1 MALDL
6 SKFINRF
13 VDEAREHLGSLEQG
27 LAQLEAN
34 PGDKELING
43 LFRSA
48 HTIKG
53 GSRMLKL
60 GSITETAHAL
70 EDVLG
75 LMRDGQARLDGRLAG
90 LLQQGLDGLSRM
102 VDLVAAKEPLPEA
115 DQGLIAALAQAT
127 STQGLPPEIT
137 GAQSAAPAQPTVG
150 AQFIAPD
157 QPQTSAEGVGQQS
170 TAPDRTTAGTQS
182 VGAQFIAPTQPQPA
196 TTEASIKLQTAESVR
211 VRLDRLDALIKLMG
225 ELIANSS
232 RLEHGLIEL
241 EGVEQALGLQSRD
254 QVALVPLVQALN
266 KNRSLWMDVFANQE
280 RLMQD
285 LSTQALGLR
294 MLPLGAILDDSAR
307 QVRELGRS
315 LGKEVRCQI
324 TGSEIELDRQM
335 ITQLADPLVH
345 ILRNA
350 VDHGLERPE
359 ERQAAGKP
367 PQGRVDIRA
376 SQEGASVLL
385 EIRDDGAG
393 LPVEKIRAKA
403 LAKELITP
411 EQAEHLTEEQILD
424 LIFLPG
430 FSTSAIITDI
440 SGRGVGMDVVRQTVV
455 HKLHGSVSV
464 QSQPGLGTNFQI
476 RLPMTLALMR
486 VLLCEVDG
494 LLVGFAAQHVH
505 EIRRVKR
512 ASRLDIAGRAAFVHH
527 NEFVPLARLSSLLGL
542 PEASEPKETPQ
553 GDLVVVVR
561 GRTSKLGLWIDQLR
575 DERDLVIS
583 PMPEYLRG
591 LPLVNSM
598 LAFDNRLVSLL
609 QPQGLVEMARVQR
622 GEALVQPHTEGKAS
636 ARVWQVLVVDDSI
649 NTREIEKEVL
659 EAHGFVVG
667 LAKDGADGLRKA
679 QQQQFDAVL
688 TDVEMPIMD
697 GFTLTEKLRELPA
710 YAGIPIIIV
719 TSREKDE
726 DKRRGIRAGADA
738 YIVKGDFDQ
747 SNLVD
752 TLHNLLV

>member
-13 VDEAREHLGSLEQG
+13 VDEAREHLGNLEQG
-27 LAQLEAN
+27 LTQLEAN

-53 GSRMLKL
+53 TSRMLKL
-60 GSITETAHAL
+60 GGITEMAHVL
-70 EDVLG
+70 EDMLG
-75 LMRDGQARLDGRLAG
+75 LMREGRIGLNDHLSG
-90 LLQQGLDGLSRM
+90 LLQQGLDGLSKM
-102 VDLVAAKEPLPEA
+102 VDLVAAKEPLPEV
-115 DQGLIAALAQAT
+115 DQAWVAALAQAT
-127 STQGLPPEIT
+127 STQGLPEHLQ
-137 GAQSAAPAQPTVG
+137 AQSQPQSQTQPAAPPEAQP
-150 AQFIAPD
+150 
-157 QPQTSAEGVGQQS
+157 AETGQK
-170 TAPDRTTAGTQS
+170 
-182 VGAQFIAPTQPQPA
+182 APTPEAVAQPAPAPLSQPA
-196 TTEASIKLQTAESVR
+196 TAEVGIKLQTAESVR

-225 ELIANSS
+225 ELIANNS
-232 RLEHGLIEL
+232 RLEHGLAEL
-241 EGVEQALGLQSRD
+241 ERVEQALGIQCAD
-254 QVALVPLVQALN
+254 QPALTDLMQALN
-266 KNRSLWMDVFANQE
+266 KNRSLWKDVFANQE

-315 LGKEVRCQI
+315 LGKEVRCQV

-350 VDHGLERPE
+350 VDHGLEAPE

-393 LPVEKIRAKA
+393 LPTDKIRAKA
-403 LAKELITP
+403 LAKELITS
-411 EQAEHLTEEQILD
+411 EQAERLTEEQVLD

-430 FSTSAIITDI
+430 FSTSAIITDV
-440 SGRGVGMDVVRQTVV
+440 SGRGVGMDVVRQTIVN
-455 HKLHGSVSV
+455 KLHGSVSV
-464 QSQPGLGTNFQI
+464 QSHQGLGTSFQI

-505 EIRRVKR
+505 EIRRVQR

-527 NEFVPLARLSSLLGL
+527 NEFVPLVRLSNLLDL
-542 PEASEPKETPQ
+542 PEASEPKESIQ

-583 PMPEYLRG
+583 PMPEYLRS

-598 LAFDNRLVSLL
+598 LAFDNRLVGLL
-609 QPQGLVEMARVQR
+609 QPQGLVEMAKAQR
-622 GEALVQPHTEGKAS
+622 GEILVQQVQGKQPDK
-636 ARVWQVLVVDDSI
+636 VWQVLVVDDSI

-679 QQQQFDAVL
+679 QQQQYDAVL

-697 GFTLTEKLRELPA
+697 GFTLTERLRELPT
-710 YAGIPIIIV
+710 YAGTPIIIV

>member
-6 SKFINRF
+6 SKFIGRF
-13 VDEAREHLGSLEQG
+13 VDEAREHLGALEQG

-34 PGDKELING
+34 PGDKELVNS

-53 GSRMLKL
+53 SSRMLKL
-60 GSITETAHAL
+60 GSITEMAHAL

-75 LMRDGQARLDGRLAG
+75 LLRDGSLRLDDSLAG
-90 LLQQGLDGLSRM
+90 IMQQGLDGLSRM
-102 VDLVAAKEPLPEA
+102 VDLVAAKEPLPEV
-115 DQGLIAALAQAT
+115 DQKLIANLAQAT
-127 STQGLPPEIT
+127 STQGFPA
-137 GAQSAAPAQPTVG
+137 AQAPAQPE
-150 AQFIAPD
+150 
-157 QPQTSAEGVGQQS
+157 S
-170 TAPDRTTAGTQS
+170 
-182 VGAQFIAPTQPQPA
+182 QPA
-196 TTEASIKLQTAESVR
+196 QPPESLPEQESASALVSPPPPEQPAASEADFKIQTAESVR
-211 VRLDRLDALIKLMG
+211 VRLDRLDGLIKLMG
-225 ELIANSS
+225 ELIANNS
-232 RLEHGLIEL
+232 RLEHGLSEL
-241 EGVEQALGLQSRD
+241 ERVEQALGIQCAD
-254 QVALVPLVQALN
+254 QPELTSLVQALN
-266 KNRSLWMDVFANQE
+266 RNRNLWKEVFANQE
-280 RLMQD
+280 LLMQD
-285 LSTQALGLR
+285 LSAQALGLR
-294 MLPLGAILDDSAR
+294 MLPLGSILDNSAR

-315 LGKEVRCQI
+315 LGKEVRCQVQ
-324 TGSEIELDRQM
+324 GSEIELDRQM

-350 VDHGLERPE
+350 VDHGLESPD
-359 ERQAAGKP
+359 ERRAAGKP
-367 PQGRVDIRA
+367 VQGRVDIQA
-376 SQEGASVLL
+376 TQEGASVLL

-393 LPVEKIRAKA
+393 LPVDKIRAKA
-403 LAKELITP
+403 LSRDLITA
-411 EQAEHLTEEQILD
+411 EQAENLNEEQILD

-440 SGRGVGMDVVRQTVV
+440 SGRGVGMDVVRQTIIN
-455 HKLHGSVSV
+455 KLHGSISV
-464 QSQPGLGTNFQI
+464 QSQPGLGTSFQI

-494 LLVGFAAQHVH
+494 LLVAFAAQHLH

-512 ASRLDIAGRAAFVHH
+512 SSRLDIAGRAAFVHH
-527 NEFVPLARLSSLLGL
+527 NEFVPLVRLSSLLGL
-542 PEASEPKETPQ
+542 AAAQEPKETAL
-553 GDLVVVVR
+553 GDLVIVVR
-561 GRTSKLGLWIDQLR
+561 GRTSKLGLWVDQLR

-583 PMPEYLRG
+583 PMPEYLRD
-591 LPLVNSM
+591 LPLVSSM
-598 LAFDNRLVSLL
+598 LVFDNRLVSLL
-609 QPQGLVEMARVQR
+609 QPQGLVEIARAQR
-622 GEALVQPHTEGKAS
+622 GEALVQQQSQEQVAGK
-636 ARVWQVLVVDDSI
+636 VWQVLVVDDSI

-679 QQQQFDAVL
+679 QQQQYDAVL

-710 YAGIPIIIV
+710 YAGTPIIIV

-726 DKRRGIRAGADA
+726 DKRRGIKAGADA